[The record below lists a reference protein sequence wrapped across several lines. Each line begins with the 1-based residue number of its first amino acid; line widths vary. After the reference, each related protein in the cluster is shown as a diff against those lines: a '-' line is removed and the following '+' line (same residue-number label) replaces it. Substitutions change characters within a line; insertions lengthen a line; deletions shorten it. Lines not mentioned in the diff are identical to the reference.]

1 VAFGEIAEAVM
12 PQLLDSIRRWFRL
25 YVSGLSYLSDLLL
38 LVVRLYWGSM
48 LVRSGWQKFVNL
60 DATAQFFESLRIV
73 WPKFNAVLSGSV
85 EVGCG
90 LLLVIGLAARIA
102 AVPLTI
108 NMLVAFAAASGD
120 RFRAIFSA
128 PNDFVTAPEF
138 LYLFA
143 CLLVLAFGP
152 GAISLDALFGVFLGR
167 LPAEGIAARDALRSN
182 GAGPLDR
189 GRREFA
195 KLIAAAVAGL
205 VAGLLL
211 RRGAGQHVEKEKLAQ
226 PPKDARK
233 GAQGTSTSGSA
244 NLPAPPAGTDL
255 NLLMAG
261 DPHVCRG
268 LNVCKGKGKDHK
280 NACAG
285 QGACATA
292 ESHACNGLNDCKGQ
306 GGCDGTAGINSCKGK
321 GSCAVPLKDEVW
333 RLARARFERLAKG
346 KDLKV
351 GAAPAKS

>member
-1 VAFGEIAEAVM
+1 M
-12 PQLLDSIRRWFRL
+12 PRFLNHTRSWYRL
-25 YVSGLSYLSDLLL
+25 YVWGLSYFGDLLL

-48 LVRSGWQKFVNL
+48 LARSGWQKFVNL
-60 DATAQFFESLRIV
+60 DATAQFFESLGIL
-73 WPKFNAVLSGSV
+73 WPKFNAALSGCV
-85 EVGCG
+85 EFGCG

-108 NMLVAFAAASGD
+108 NMLVAFAVASGD

-128 PNDFVTAPEF
+128 PNGFVTAPEF

-152 GAISLDALFGVFLGR
+152 GVVSLDALLGVFLGR
-167 LPAEGIAARDALRSN
+167 LPAEGTAAREALRSN
-182 GAGPLDR
+182 SAGSLDH

-195 KLIAAAVAGL
+195 KLVTAAIAGL

-211 RRGAGQHVEKEKLAQ
+211 RRGAGPPAEKEKLAE
-226 PPKDARK
+226 PSKDA
-233 GAQGTSTSGSA
+233 GPSAEGTSTSGSA
-244 NLPAPPAGTDL
+244 ELPAPPAGTDL
-255 NLLMAG
+255 KLLMAG

-268 LNVCKGKGKDHK
+268 LNICKAKGKDHK

-321 GSCAVPLKDEVW
+321 GACAVPLKDETW
-333 RLARARFERLAKG
+333 PLARARFEQLAKG
-346 KDLKV
+346 KHLKV
-351 GAAPAKS
+351 GAAPVKT